1 MIKSMSRI
9 GKRVLKVADG
19 IEININ
25 NNHIVVKGKL
35 GTLEYLYSPL
45 IKVTYENGEIKTNR
59 SNEEKTTKQLH
70 GTTNAIINNMLI
82 GVSNGYKKEIEIK
95 GVGYKATLK
104 GSEIEIIAGYSHP
117 VTLSIPSS
125 LKVELPKPTN
135 IIISGID
142 KQVVGEF
149 AAKLRDVRRPSP
161 YSGKGIMYKDEIIRR
176 KEGKT
181 AAK

>member
-1 MIKSMSRI
+1 MSRI
-9 GKRVLKVADG
+9 GKRILKVAEG

-25 NNHIVVKGKL
+25 NNKIVVKGKL
-35 GTLEYLYSPL
+35 GTLEYDYSPL
-45 IKVTYENGEIKTNR
+45 IEVSYENNEIKTVR
-59 SNEEKTTKQLH
+59 TNEEKHTKQLH
-70 GTTNAIINNMLI
+70 GTTNAIISNMLI

-104 GSEIEIIAGYSHP
+104 GNEIEVIAGYSHS
-117 VTLSIPSS
+117 VILAIPSNV
-125 LKVELPKPTN
+125 KVELPKPTN

-142 KQVVGEF
+142 KQAVGQF
-149 AAKLRDVRRPSP
+149 AAKIRDIRRPSP

>member
-1 MIKSMSRI
+1 
-9 GKRVLKVADG
+9 
-19 IEININ
+19 
-25 NNHIVVKGKL
+25 
-35 GTLEYLYSPL
+35 
-45 IKVTYENGEIKTNR
+45 
-59 SNEEKTTKQLH
+59 
-70 GTTNAIINNMLI
+70 MLI

-135 IIISGID
+135 IIILGID